1 MASRPRVRPVLAAL
15 AAAGAALLA
24 AGCVSMPSGGPVLS
38 NPITQGTDAQNQ
50 PYVQVAPQPPGKG
63 WSPQDVVEGF
73 LTASASFG
81 GGSEVAEEY
90 LTPQARTTWKPL
102 WSAIVYKN
110 GPNVTGL
117 TAPPG
122 NVRNTVTVQVTG
134 QVQAQLTGHGN
145 YSVPAP
151 SASPGSSGAEED
163 FTVVK
168 AGGQWRIASAPNALL
183 LTSDSFNSDYQLRN
197 LYFFDPTEKF
207 LVPDPVYVP
216 VQAGAPEL
224 MTGLVDDLISQPPDW
239 LSGGATHTAIPAG
252 SKISSV
258 TFGGGPAVVNLTGTI
273 TKISN
278 AAEQDAILEKV
289 SAQLFW
295 TLTTQSG
302 GTGQPAQSVEV
313 ELNGNPWAPPG
324 SQKNPVQRTS
334 AVNPPNGASS
344 VFYYVD
350 SEGYLVSR
358 KGQAV
363 PQRIARIGTG
373 YNQIAVSPDGMYLAA
388 LQGGTLYTG
397 LMHGSLVKRGSGYG
411 SISFDA
417 SDNLWASGSTQIYLY
432 RSAPSNRQPLGQ
444 QVVVQVN
451 EPGDNNVSLPVTAL
465 RVAPDGVRVAI
476 ITGSSSDELTLGAI
490 SGAVGPSPSIMLS
503 QIDMSPVNATSFTGV
518 TWYGPDNVI
527 TLAAGPVATEYPV
540 NGGTPQPIT
549 VEPDM
554 QSISASWQNMLI
566 AALSKGKVGADV
578 NLTGSWTMLDSV
590 AAPTYPTYPG

>member
-1 MASRPRVRPVLAAL
+1 MASRPRLRPVLAAL

-24 AGCVSMPSGGPVLS
+24 AGCVSIPSGGPVLS
-38 NPITQGTDAQNQ
+38 SPITQGTDAQNQ
-50 PYVQVAPQPPGKG
+50 PFVEVAPQPPGKG
-63 WSPQDVVEGF
+63 WLPQAVVKGF

-81 GGSEVAEEY
+81 DNSEVAKEY
-90 LTPQARTTWKPL
+90 LTPQERTAWNPL

-110 GPNVTGL
+110 GPNVTGQ
-117 TAPPG
+117 TVPAG
-122 NVRNTVTVQVTG
+122 NVKNTVTVQVTG
-134 QVQAQLTGHGN
+134 QEQAQLTGHGS

-151 SASPGSSGAEED
+151 SASPGSSGREED
-163 FTVVK
+163 FTLVQ
-168 AGGQWRIASAPNALL
+168 AGGQWRISSAPNALL

-197 LYFFDPTEKF
+197 LYFFDPTGKF

-224 MTGLVDDLISQPPDW
+224 MTGLVDDLITQPPDW

-273 TKISN
+273 AKGVPN
-278 AAEQDAILEKV
+278 DAILEKV

-302 GTGQPAQSVEV
+302 GTGQPAQSIEV
-313 ELNGNPWAPPG
+313 ELNGKPWAPPG
-324 SQKNPVQRTS
+324 SQSNPVQRQST
-334 AVNPPNGASS
+334 VNPPNGVSP

-358 KGQAV
+358 KDQAA
-363 PQRIARIGTG
+363 PQHIERIGTG
-373 YNQIAVSPDGMYLAA
+373 FKHLAVSPNGTFLAA
-388 LQGGTLYTG
+388 LGGDGTLYTG
-397 LMHGSLVKRGSGYG
+397 LIHGPLAKRGTGYD
-411 SISFDA
+411 SVSFDA
-417 SDNLWASGSTQIYLY
+417 SDNLWASASTQVYMF
-432 RSAPSNRQPLGQ
+432 RSAQSTRQPLGQ
-444 QVVVQVN
+444 QLAVQVN
-451 EPGDNNVSLPVTAL
+451 EPGDSNISLPVTAL

-476 ITGSSSDELTLGAI
+476 ITGDNGDELTLGAI
-490 SGAVGPSPSIMLS
+490 SGADGPSPSIMLS
-503 QIDMSPVNATSFTGV
+503 QSKMSPVDAASFTGV

-540 NGGTPQPIT
+540 NGGPPQPIT

-554 QSISASWQNMLI
+554 TTISASWKNVLI
-566 AALSKGKVGADV
+566 ATLSSGKVGADV
-578 NLTGSWTMLDSV
+578 NLTGSWTTLGDGT
-590 AAPTYPTYPG
+590 APTYPG